1 MLEGVPGWH
10 VEAMGNPQGR
20 AEIQRKLSLWVG
32 FQHKSPAFCLFTP
45 LEGGKFLYVVSTC

>member
-1 MLEGVPGWH
+1 MLERGAWVACGGH
-10 VEAMGNPQGR
+10 GEPQGR

-45 LEGGKFLYVVSTC
+45 LEGW